1 MKVIKKQHVHVRRWL
16 LVNTKSTTLTSMLTM
31 SGSMILFMGKLLW
44 FNKLQMEILQ
54 NVRKKLCNSSQ
65 FSIFEVGMTYDKF

>member
-16 LVNTKSTTLTSMLTM
+16 LVNTKSATLASMLTM

-54 NVRKKLCNSSQ
+54 NVRKKLCNLSQ